1 MINLNILW
9 GWLAIDSIILA
20 QSNTTVLSST
30 EFWQHLDTCIR
41 IINSEEIIKWEKKVT
56 GTSNISVINEE
67 KVDHI
72 WPTDPLKL
80 KTL

>member
-9 GWLAIDSIILA
+9 GWIAIDSIILA

-41 IINSEEIIKWEKKVT
+41 IINSEEIIKWEKTVT
-56 GTSNISVINEE
+56 GTSNISVINKE

-72 WPTDPLKL
+72 WPTNPLKL